1 MDLGF
6 AKIKEQKE
14 VKGDKEQLESEKRGF
29 GFDDTDKP
37 FARGTA
43 IAAAKKEASG
53 DIVFS
58 GARPM
63 KFGRKKGAGGAF
75 AAEFSEGL
83 GDIDDDGKIKK
94 NKNKTTVQQETNN
107 TPAIVGGRE
116 WVNLGAGARER
127 RDDEEV
133 RADRP
138 AAVKPTFKGRM
149 NLTKTGA
156 SADDDKDYGV
166 KTNYG
171 FAVSYKTEYDGEKGE
186 GGEKRERKPR
196 DRGVPFGQHEKDA
209 NNDSEDEGF
218 MVIKGRERKAKVAK
232 DGSSSEEEGCFEV
245 KRGGD
250 RGRGGG
256 GRGGGFFKN
265 SSKRTVD

>member
-107 TPAIVGGRE
+107 TPATVGGRE

-133 RADRP
+133 KADRP

-156 SADDDKDYGV
+156 AADDEKDYGV

-171 FAVSYKTEYDGEKGE
+171 FAVSYKTAHDGEKGE

-196 DRGVPFGQHEKDA
+196 DKGVPFGQHDKDA
-209 NNDSEDEGF
+209 NDSEDEGF

-232 DGSSSEEEGCFEV
+232 DGSSSDEEGGFEV

-250 RGRGGG
+250 RGRG

-265 SSKRTVD
+265 SSKRKDD